1 MKTQS
6 AKAKGRRLQQ
16 LVVSKLLEKFPDLS
30 EDDIRSTSMGAQGED
45 VQLSARARENIPF
58 SFECKNQERLNVWE
72 AIEQSKSNCKGHTP
86 LVVMKK
92 NKSEPHVILSL
103 DDFLK
108 VISNK
113 GKHHIE
119 KDTSEIIKILQNTID
134 TLRQHSNETQIEDPP
149 PPPNDI

>member
-16 LVVSKLLEKFPDLS
+16 LVVSKLLEKFPELS

-86 LVVMKK
+86 LEVMKK

-103 DDFLK
+103 DDFLN
-108 VISNK
+108 VISK
-113 GKHHIE
+113 DKHVTGT
-119 KDTSEIIKILQNTID
+119 DNSEIIKILQNTID
-134 TLRQHSNETQIEDPP
+134 SLRHNSTEMQVENV
-149 PPPNDI
+149 

>member
-16 LVVSKLLEKFPDLS
+16 LVVSKLLERFPELS

-72 AIEQSKSNCKGHTP
+72 AIEQSKSNCKGYTP

-108 VISNK
+108 VISK
-113 GKHHIE
+113 GKHNIE
-119 KDTSEIIKILQNTID
+119 QDTSEIIKILQNTID
-134 TLRQHSNETQIEDPP
+134 ILKHNSNEMQVENPSKES
-149 PPPNDI
+149 NL